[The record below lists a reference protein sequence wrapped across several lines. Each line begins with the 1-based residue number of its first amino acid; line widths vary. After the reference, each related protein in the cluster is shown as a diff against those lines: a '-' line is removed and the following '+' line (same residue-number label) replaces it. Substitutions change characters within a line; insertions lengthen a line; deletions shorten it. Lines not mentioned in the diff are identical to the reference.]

1 MKRIR
6 EPTPQPPSSEPPPPR
21 SDQFGD
27 LDAHLMREGKHP
39 RLFEKLGSHPTTH
52 GTRFATWAPNAEAIS
67 VIGDFNAWT
76 PGDAPL
82 TRLGDTGVWVGFV
95 PNVARGA
102 LYKYHVSSKLR
113 GYQVAKA
120 DPFALRHE
128 VPPNTASV
136 VWELDHEWR
145 DAQWMATRAAVSS
158 PSAPIAIYEVHLGSW
173 MRVPEDNNRSL
184 SYLEIAPKL
193 VEYVQRLGFTHVE
206 LMPLTEH
213 PFFGSWGYE
222 TTGYFAA
229 TSRYGTPEDLMTLID
244 LLHQAGIAVLL
255 DWVPAHFPTDEHG
268 LQYFDGTPLFE
279 HPDRR
284 LGFHPEWDTSIFDFG
299 RPEVRSFL
307 LSSALFWLD
316 RFHVDGLRVDGVA
329 SKLNRDY
336 GRKPGDWV
344 PNVHGGNEYLE
355 AVELL
360 RRLNVAIH
368 RESPGT
374 ITVAEESTAW
384 PHVTGAV
391 ASGGLGFSYKW
402 DMGWMH
408 DTLQFMARDP
418 IHRRHHHRELTM
430 RGLNAFSEKFVL
442 PLSHDEVV
450 HGKRSL
456 LAKMPGD
463 RWQQFANLRLL
474 LAYMYSQPGKK
485 LLFMGSEL
493 APWNEWNHDASL
505 DWHLLEDP
513 SHRQVQLLV
522 GELNHLYRHERA
534 LHELDTEPA
543 GFQWLEADDAEHS
556 VVVYERLARDHE
568 RVIVVLNF
576 TPIPRLNYR
585 VGVTLPGRYRE
596 ILNTDAV
603 ELGGSGQGNLGA
615 VETTRVRAHRREHS
629 LNLTLPPLGA
639 LFLRR

>member
-1 MKRIR
+1 MTSPNRKRGPGVTQGNAR
-6 EPTPQPPSSEPPPPR
+6 P
-21 SDQFGD
+21 DQFGD
-27 LDAHLMREGKHP
+27 LDAHLMREGSHP
-39 RLFEKLGSHPTTH
+39 RLFEKLGSHPADH

-67 VIGDFNAWT
+67 VIGDFNGWT

-82 TRLGDTGVWVGFV
+82 TRLGETGVWVGFV
-95 PNVARGA
+95 PNVTRGA
-102 LYKYHVSSKLR
+102 LYKYHLRSKLR

-136 VWELDHEWR
+136 VWELDYEWN
-145 DAQWMATRAAVSS
+145 DAAWMARRAGVSG
-158 PSAPIAIYEVHLGSW
+158 PSAPMAIYEVHLGSW
-173 MRVPEDNNRSL
+173 MRVPEDGNRSL
-184 SYLEIAPKL
+184 TYTEIAPKL
-193 VEYVQRLGFTHVE
+193 VEHVQRLGFTHVE

-229 TSRYGTPEDLMTLID
+229 TSRYGTPEELMSLID
-244 LLHQAGIAVLL
+244 QLHQAGIAVLL

-329 SKLNRDY
+329 SMLYRDY
-336 GRKPGDWV
+336 GRKPGEWV
-344 PNVHGGNEYLE
+344 PNVHGGNEYIE

-360 RRLNVAIH
+360 RRLNDAIH
-368 RESPGT
+368 REAPDT

-408 DTLQFMARDP
+408 DTLKYLAEDP
-418 IHRRHHHRELTM
+418 IHRRHHHHELTM
-430 RGLNAFSEKFVL
+430 RGLYAFSERFVL

-456 LAKMPGD
+456 LGKMPGD
-463 RWQQFANLRLL
+463 RWQKFANLRLL
-474 LAYMYSQPGKK
+474 YAYMYSQPGKK

-493 APWNEWNHDASL
+493 AQWREWNHDSSL
-505 DWHLLEDP
+505 DWHLLDDP
-513 SHRQVQLLV
+513 AHRQIQLLV
-522 GELNHLYRHERA
+522 GELNRLYRSERT

-543 GFQWLEADDAEHS
+543 GFQWLDADDAERS
-556 VVVYERLARDHE
+556 VLVYERLSRDGD
-568 RVIVVLNF
+568 RMLVALNF
-576 TPIPRLNYR
+576 TPVPRPNYR
-585 VGVTLPGRYRE
+585 VGVTIPGLYRE

-615 VETTRVRAHRREHS
+615 VESAPVRAHRREHS

-639 LFLRR
+639 LYLRR